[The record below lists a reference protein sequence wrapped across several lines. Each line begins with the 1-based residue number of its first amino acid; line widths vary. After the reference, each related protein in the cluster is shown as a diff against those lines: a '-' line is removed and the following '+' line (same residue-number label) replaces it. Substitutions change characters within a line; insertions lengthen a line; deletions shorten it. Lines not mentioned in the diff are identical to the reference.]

1 MRKLVALAGIAAA
14 ATLVSGCGHRG
25 FDRRSG
31 PDELAVARQ
40 APLVI
45 PPDYAL
51 APPQPGAAAT
61 GANNASAQALDALFG
76 GAAPRSGGERGVV
89 DQAGSDQADPGIR
102 SAAGDPATTV
112 VDKGAT
118 TRDIVAAPEGDGRD
132 ARATA
137 K

>member
-1 MRKLVALAGIAAA
+1 MRKLGLAAGLVAAV
-14 ATLVSGCGHRG
+14 LVSGCAHRR
-25 FDRRSG
+25 FDARSG

-61 GANNASAQALDALFG
+61 GSANASAQALDALFG
-76 GAAPRSGGERGVV
+76 GAAPRSAGERTTV
-89 DQAGSDQADPGIR
+89 DAAGGDAVDPGIR
-102 SAAGDPATTV
+102 SSAGDPGTAV
-112 VDKGAT
+112 VDKQAT
-118 TRDIVAAPEGDGRD
+118 TRDIVAAPEGNGRD
-132 ARATA
+132 ASATA

>member
-1 MRKLVALAGIAAA
+1 MRKVGLAAAMVA

-40 APLVI
+40 QPLVI

-51 APPQPGAAAT
+51 QPPQPGAAAT
-61 GANNASAQALDALFG
+61 GSNNASAQALDALFG
-76 GAAPRSGGERGVV
+76 GAAPRSAGERGVV
-89 DQAGSDQADPGIR
+89 DSAGGDQADPGIR
-102 SAAGDPATTV
+102 SAAGDPGTTV
-112 VDKGAT
+112 VDKAAT
-118 TRDIVAAPEGDGRD
+118 TRDIVAAPEGNGRD
-132 ARATA
+132 AGATA